1 MARAASA
8 GGRAAA
14 IDDALPQYFYIY
26 IDMPVCTYSS
36 HMCTHD
42 PFFRDV
48 RRRERRFLCPRGGG
62 ARTRPFFIAHLTLS
76 HTTCTPRTKK
86 MTPDPPTRSR
96 TKQPHRPAVSRC
108 QLSHLSQKPVL
119 ATVKFVYAR
128 HEITC
133 SFVAHRVVAWAKKAQ
148 SSTNTLHRR
157 QSELHV
163 PSDLPHISSLR
174 SGTCSKPFWE
184 GELRPMAAFPAF
196 LSSAGVT

>member
-1 MARAASA
+1 LARAASA

-14 IDDALPQYFYIY
+14 IDDALPQYIYIY
-26 IDMPVCTYSS
+26 IDMPVRTYSS
-36 HMCTHD
+36 HICAHTHFSETCD
-42 PFFRDV
+42 AESGVF
-48 RRRERRFLCPRGGG
+48 CAGG
-62 ARTRPFFIAHLTLS
+62 ARRAHAAPFYCTHLTHM
-76 HTTCTPRTKK
+76 HTPHQKDDPRT
-86 MTPDPPTRSR
+86 PPHDHALNNPTD
-96 TKQPHRPAVSRC
+96 
-108 QLSHLSQKPVL
+108 QLSAGASSAISHKNGLGDS
-119 ATVKFVYAR
+119 KFVYAR